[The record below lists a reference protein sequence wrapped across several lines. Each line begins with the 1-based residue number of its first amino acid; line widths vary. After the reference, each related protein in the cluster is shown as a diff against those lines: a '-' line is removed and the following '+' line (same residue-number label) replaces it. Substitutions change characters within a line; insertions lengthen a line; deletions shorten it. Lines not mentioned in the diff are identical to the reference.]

1 MVWLRGLWISSGSV
15 LMAVSR
21 GWRRERRRVAL
32 RHRAGLFVYGGAEGG
47 LEEGS
52 LGEALFYLAGKEHLL
67 PRRIVTQQPPRLP
80 ADRFWERG
88 ILRKRLQKLPSVN
101 HSACSL
107 RWHGHWHLPPFSSC
121 T

>member
-32 RHRAGLFVYGGAEGG
+32 RRRAGLFVYGGAKGG

-52 LGEALFYLAGKEHLL
+52 LGEALFYLAGKEHLF
-67 PRRIVTQQPPRLP
+67 PRRIVTKQPPRLA
-80 ADRFWERG
+80 ADRFREGG
-88 ILRKRLQKLPSVN
+88 IQRKPLQKLPSVN
-101 HSACSL
+101 HGACTL
-107 RWHGHWHLPPFSSC
+107 RW
-121 T
+121 